1 MIFLMMKQ
9 DNQLEIFIQEG
20 KLKMKSNNKMEN
32 KLLNLYGENLEFK

>member
-20 KLKMKSNNKMEN
+20 KLKMKSNNKMET